1 MTGSRFGLRRSRQ
14 PLLVCLAVLVA
25 AATAI
30 AQPWP
35 SPEGGVAPAR
45 LAAQAQ
51 TITLD
56 AGGQLVTWSL
66 GPAQAADVFGT
77 VTSAWLFEED
87 EERWVSF
94 IPQLGRT
101 NFRIQNGD
109 RLWVV
114 SPFAQTI
121 GGGGPSPP
129 VAQSTDAPGPS
140 CDFTQSVPMVFASVF
155 EVVTDHLRGSAFYIG
170 NDEFLTDAHVVADA
184 TRIRLRGNG
193 RDSAATIVGL
203 DSKVDAALLRAPGA
217 GLAPLAITGLARL
230 GPGHALAVAGYPTR
244 VTGSPSVTSGLLS
257 KIFERDGV
265 TLIQTDAAINPGN
278 SGGPVFTKC
287 GAVVAMVVSKLV
299 GEAIEGIAYAVA
311 EPSITAILP
320 QLRAEALDTL
330 PNAETLVIT
339 AFCNGDWVT
348 AEDCRASAANGL
360 DPNAPWEIW
369 ADGVEDLDNLIYSLD
384 EGSALT
390 SNFSLSGLAPGEHTI
405 RINERLEEGWSGW
418 SPPYTFTIRDAPL
431 VVTAFCI
438 GDWETP
444 EDCLAVAADGLDPAA
459 PWQIW
464 VSGAEDVD
472 NLIYRFDAGLPL
484 LRDDVSLSSL
494 APGEHTVQVSERRPE
509 GWSGWSAPH
518 AFIVR
523 PVPSP

>member
-1 MTGSRFGLRRSRQ
+1 MTNLGVGLRRPRR
-14 PLLVCLAVLVA
+14 PLLVCLAVLIA
-25 AATAI
+25 AAAAI
-30 AQPWP
+30 GQLRP

-45 LAAQAQ
+45 LAAQAR

-77 VTSAWLFEED
+77 VTSAWLFEEA
-87 EERWVSF
+87 EEEWVSF
-94 IPQLGRT
+94 VPQLGRT
-101 NFRIQNGD
+101 DFRIQNGD

-121 GGGGPSPP
+121 GSGGPSPP
-129 VAQSTDAPGPS
+129 VAQSTDLPEPS
-140 CDFTQSVPMVFASVF
+140 CDFRQSVPMVFASVF

-170 NDEFLTDAHVVADA
+170 NDEFLTNAHVVADA
-184 TRIRLRGNG
+184 ARIRLRGNG
-193 RDSAATIVGL
+193 RDSAATLVGL
-203 DSKVDAALLRAPGA
+203 DSKVDIALLRASGT
-217 GLAPLAITGLARL
+217 GLAPLAIASLARL

-265 TLIQTDAAINPGN
+265 TLVQTNAAINPGN

-287 GAVVAMVVSKLV
+287 GAVAAMVVSKLV
-299 GEAIEGIAYAVA
+299 DEAIEGIGYAVA
-311 EPSITAILP
+311 APSIMAILP
-320 QLRAEALDTL
+320 QLRAETLDAL
-330 PNAETLVIT
+330 PNAETPVIT

-348 AEDCRASAANGL
+348 IEDCRASAANGL
-360 DPNAPWEIW
+360 DPSASWEIW
-369 ADGVEDLDNLIYSLD
+369 ADGVEDFDNLNYSLD
-384 EGSALT
+384 GGAARESD
-390 SNFSLSGLAPGEHTI
+390 FSLSDLAPGAHTI

-418 SPPYTFTIRDAPL
+418 SAPYTFTIRDAPL
-431 VVTAFCI
+431 VVTAFCS

-444 EDCLAVAADGLDPAA
+444 QDCLAAAANGLDPGQ

-464 VSGAEDVD
+464 VSGAEDLE
-472 NLIYRFDAGLPL
+472 NLIYRFDAGVPVLK
-484 LRDDVSLSSL
+484 DDVSLSSL
-494 APGEHTVQVSERRPE
+494 APGAHTVQVSERRTE

-518 AFIVR
+518 AFTIR
-523 PVPSP
+523 RAP